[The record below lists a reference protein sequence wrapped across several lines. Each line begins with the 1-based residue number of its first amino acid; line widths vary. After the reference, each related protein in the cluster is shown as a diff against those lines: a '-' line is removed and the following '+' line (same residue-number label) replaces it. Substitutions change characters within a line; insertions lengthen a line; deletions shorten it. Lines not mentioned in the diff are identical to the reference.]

1 MPQRFNNGGGGT
13 QLIRRR
19 STRAPLSRKKKKK
32 RKINDYEYVYL
43 FARCTVCANLRW
55 SCFCCIRSSGPRWPL
70 GAMDIDP
77 SRITALTCH
86 SASAGPSNIPNPR
99 SYVATRQIE
108 KYTQIPTFAPLP
120 FSGAAQH
127 ALRLLQVREP
137 PSRSHNHV
145 RAAWHYRK
153 IMMCRPVGSF
163 ISMFYN
169 RRRVEVI
176 KLCHHYNEPGPPLNR
191 HPMRH

>member
-1 MPQRFNNGGGGT
+1 MTMNMYICLR
-13 QLIRRR
+13 
-19 STRAPLSRKKKKK
+19 
-32 RKINDYEYVYL
+32 D
-43 FARCTVCANLRW
+43 ARCAQTYAGAA
-55 SCFCCIRSSGPRWPL
+55 FAAFGAQSGPRWPL

-120 FSGAAQH
+120 FSGAAKH